1 MNKLPQ
7 NVVKF
12 AGEQQKVYVQFQDYF
27 AHYMDETQNRNIG
40 IYDKSVSFANKEQ
53 KMHEA
58 LVTEV
63 KRHSGVN
70 FSSEIPVQ
78 QWANNPMVTWA
89 TFAVVSNLIDAI
101 IPQTINKSLGLYTEI
116 RNIGYGDTALFD
128 VKPKSL
134 FVVSKGGNAQ
144 RMGLVNKQFGT
155 TETLIPENHII
166 TVGVSLYKVL
176 SGKESL
182 AEFTRKAIL
191 SIEHEMSLDAYRA
204 LTTGLDTAV
213 VPTDLKVTGYTQN
226 DLVTLC
232 ERVTAYNNGAK
243 AVIVGS
249 TNALA
254 NILPNQANGYRIL
267 TQGNNMSI
275 QLIKTFF
282 DYDILRIP
290 QFAKVN
296 DNFKLALDDTKLY
309 VMSPSS
315 DKLIKGVIEGSTL
328 SHVDGTYDSANLT
341 QDATF
346 TKRWVFGFLTNA
358 IAGVMTV

>member
-40 IYDKSVSFANKEQ
+40 AYDKTVSFADKEQ
-53 KMHEA
+53 QMHEA
-58 LVTEV
+58 LITEV

-70 FSSEIPVQ
+70 FSADIPMQ
-78 QWANNPMVTWA
+78 QWANNPMVRWA
-89 TFAVVSNLIDAI
+89 TFAVTTNLIDTV
-101 IPQTINKSLGLYTEI
+101 IPQTLNKSLGLYAEI
-116 RNIGYGDTALFD
+116 RHIGFGDTALFD

-134 FVVSKGGNAQ
+134 FTVSKGGNAQ
-144 RMGLVNKQFGT
+144 RMGLVNKQFSS
-155 TETLIPENHII
+155 TETLVPENHII

-191 SIEHEMSLDAYRA
+191 SIETEMSLDAYRA
-204 LTTGLDTAV
+204 LAAGLDVSV
-213 VPTDLKVTGYTQN
+213 VPADLKVTGYTQS

-243 AVIVGS
+243 AVIVGT
-249 TNALA
+249 TNGLA
-254 NILPNQANGYRIL
+254 NILPDQANGYRIL
-267 TQGNNMSI
+267 TQGDNMSI

-290 QFAKVN
+290 QFAVVN
-296 DNFKLALDDTKLY
+296 NNFKLALDDNKIY

-328 SHVDGTYDSANLT
+328 SHTDGAYDNANLT

-346 TKRWVFGFLTNA
+346 NKRWVFGFLTNA